1 MDAGDGAFGN
11 KGRRVFPL
19 PLSLNA
25 PCQWTLWLGHLTVW
39 WCERGPW
46 WEMLIWMGFVAEC
59 NPDGE
64 AFGSGPQILQGKAQ
78 Q

>member
-1 MDAGDGAFGN
+1 MLHVNGLCGWGI
-11 KGRRVFPL
+11 
-19 PLSLNA
+19 SLHNTGENLFS
-25 PCQWTLWLGHLTVW
+25 PVW

-64 AFGSGPQILQGKAQ
+64 AFVGGLQILQGKAQ